1 MREGTSGLLI
11 EKASSRLSQYM
22 FKDDEQSAEKSKKI
36 ANRLGN
42 YKTHKHPISIKETVN
57 KCLKV
62 KPPEQDWKL
71 QDKILSVFHATTVIF
86 AATACIKIIGN
97 HNV

>member
-36 ANRLGN
+36 ANRLG
-42 YKTHKHPISIKETVN
+42 
-57 KCLKV
+57 
-62 KPPEQDWKL
+62 KL
-71 QDKILSVFHATTVIF
+71 QNTQASYFHKRNREQMF
-86 AATACIKIIGN
+86 KSKTA
-97 HNV
+97 